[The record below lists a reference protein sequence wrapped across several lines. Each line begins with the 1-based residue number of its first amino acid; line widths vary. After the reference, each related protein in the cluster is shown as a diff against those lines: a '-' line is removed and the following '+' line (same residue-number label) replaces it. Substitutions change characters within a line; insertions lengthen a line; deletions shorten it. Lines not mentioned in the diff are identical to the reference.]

1 MKISYNKEVNYYFKS
16 VIEIDSS
23 QEQYITMIILV
34 KDDNNSYFCTVID
47 KNITKSSQID
57 SFSVKKFN
65 KINSDVYNIFL
76 SLRTMNILKKGLN
89 VQKFFIELSL
99 YEYAI

>member
-1 MKISYNKEVNYYFKS
+1 MKIFYNKKINYYFKS
-16 VIEIDSS
+16 VIETDYS

-76 SLRTMNILKKGLN
+76 SLRTMNILRKGLN

>member
-1 MKISYNKEVNYYFKS
+1 MKIFYNKKINYYFKS
-16 VIEIDSS
+16 VIETDYS

-34 KDDNNSYFCTVID
+34 NDDNNSYFCTVID

-76 SLRTMNILKKGLN
+76 SLRTMNILRKGLN